1 MTVMWEY
8 GCKSLD
14 TNNGVETIADRV
26 RLCDRMLLKL
36 VLTPKNVSITFLNL
50 AGVGWNEKE
59 GEVH

>member
-50 AGVGWNEKE
+50 AGVGWNERE
-59 GEVH
+59 GE

>member
-8 GCKSLD
+8 GCKSLG

-59 GEVH
+59 GE

>member
-59 GEVH
+59 GE

>member
-50 AGVGWNEKE
+50 AGVKKKKKE
-59 GEVH
+59 GE

>member
-59 GEVH
+59 EQ